1 MSLVNGV
8 PVAIPPPE
16 GYVVD
21 FDNPQR
27 QSHIATYCIVGIG
40 NFLAFTFL
48 LQRLYVQWI
57 VRKRLDF
64 EDFGLVIA
72 WMFAVA
78 IQGIITH
85 GFVTGSVG
93 VHAWEIPLDKFKQFN
108 LYNVYLNPIIY
119 APPTALAKLVL
130 LMFYLKM
137 GNQSKLFLWSVYAVI
152 FINVG
157 SNVGIFFSAIFCC
170 NPIRMGWDI
179 TVTDGTCINRTAL
192 FKATAAF
199 GVITDVLII
208 SLPVPTVLG
217 LQMSRSKKV
226 GILLMFTLGGAT
238 VVTSIVRLILL
249 IKSLN
254 LSGDPTWGAGPVSLW
269 ICIEANLLIMCACLP
284 TMRAFLRNVAPG
296 LISSKHGKSYS
307 DGRRIHSGS
316 IRLRSNPRRHDDY
329 QSFDHDDDEDHPKT
343 SFRPEPH
350 RFRARVTTSTPRS
363 DNTDET
369 IFHQESLPKDGILQ
383 TKATDV
389 ISDIA

>member
-1 MSLVNGV
+1 MS
-8 PVAIPPPE
+8 E
-16 GYVVD
+16 
-21 FDNPQR
+21 FW
-27 QSHIATYCIVGIG
+27 
-40 NFLAFTFL
+40 
-48 LQRLYVQWI
+48 LY
-57 VRKRLDF
+57 
-64 EDFGLVIA
+64 
-72 WMFAVA
+72 
-78 IQGIITH
+78 
-85 GFVTGSVG
+85 SVG
-93 VHAWEIPLDKFKQFN
+93 FN
-108 LYNVYLNPIIY
+108 GSDHRVSQYNVYLNPIIY

-269 ICIEANLLIMCACLP
+269 M
-284 TMRAFLRNVAPG
+284 
-296 LISSKHGKSYS
+296 
-307 DGRRIHSGS
+307 
-316 IRLRSNPRRHDDY
+316 
-329 QSFDHDDDEDHPKT
+329 
-343 SFRPEPH
+343 
-350 RFRARVTTSTPRS
+350 
-363 DNTDET
+363 
-369 IFHQESLPKDGILQ
+369 
-383 TKATDV
+383 
-389 ISDIA
+389 